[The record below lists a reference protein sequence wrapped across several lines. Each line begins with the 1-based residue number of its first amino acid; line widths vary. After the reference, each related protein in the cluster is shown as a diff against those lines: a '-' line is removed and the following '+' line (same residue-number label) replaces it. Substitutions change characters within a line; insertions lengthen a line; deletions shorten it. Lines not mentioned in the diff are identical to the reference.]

1 MNDVHSFQC
10 IMVSQS
16 TMVKGTQ
23 CHKVCTLEYTKT
35 YAADQKIRVSK
46 FPERIRRV
54 GLVSNGILSALVQ

>member
-1 MNDVHSFQC
+1 
-10 IMVSQS
+10 MVSQS